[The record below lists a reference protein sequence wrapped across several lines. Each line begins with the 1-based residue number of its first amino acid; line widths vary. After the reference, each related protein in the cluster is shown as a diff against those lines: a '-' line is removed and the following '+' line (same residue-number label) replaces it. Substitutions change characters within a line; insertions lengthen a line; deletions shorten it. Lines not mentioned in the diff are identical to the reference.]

1 MVARLGSLIASLQKA
16 LVEGVVA
23 LVGLASL
30 DRVAVEGDY
39 LWEVH
44 IGCRR

>member
-30 DRVAVEGDY
+30 DRVAVKGGY
-39 LWEVH
+39 LKEVH
-44 IGCRR
+44 IGCR